1 MLTTKAQAIIKAVSY
16 AIQVLLIVLVIAFG
30 CISGNRGKTIRTQN
44 AQIKSLTEQ
53 VDSLNR
59 VNRALGAE
67 DVFTVN
73 VTFNLTQK
81 NVLSLAQTNAQNIA
95 REVATLTRQELY
107 DSLYAQPKAVQL
119 RNSKNLATNG
129 TVQPR

>member
-1 MLTTKAQAIIKAVSY
+1 MYLTEKAQKVIKWIAY
-16 AIQVLLIVLVIAFG
+16 GIQVILIALVITFG
-30 CISGNRGKTIRTQN
+30 AMTSNRGKTIKQD
-44 AQIKSLTEQ
+44 QIRIKALTEQ

-73 VTFNLTQK
+73 VSFNITQK
-81 NVLSLAQTNAQNIA
+81 NVLSFSQTNAQNIA

-107 DSLYAQPKAVQL
+107 DSLY
-119 RNSKNLATNG
+119 SKNLATNG
-129 TVQPR
+129 PVQPR

>member
-16 AIQVLLIVLVIAFG
+16 AIQVLLIVLVITFG

-59 VNRALGAE
+59 VNHALGAE
-67 DVFTVN
+67 SCYTVN
-73 VTFNLTQK
+73 CIINLTSK
-81 NVLSLAQTNAQNIA
+81 NVLGVNTINSNNIA
-95 REVATLTRQELY
+95 KTVATVTRQELLDIN
-107 DSLYAQPKAVQL
+107 DSIQKA
-119 RNSKNLATNG
+119 KTPAK
-129 TVQPR
+129 